1 MEIVEISPRDCVRW
15 KFADRDSL
23 EFGDIS
29 LLAQDIRRNG
39 QVEPIFV
46 RELKNNKFKYEVI
59 AGSRRFQACLSQN
72 ITLKAIIHNVSDIE
86 ASVIQIKENDNLPLS
101 DYSKGISYAKLQ
113 KELNISQKRL
123 AEIVE
128 CSRRK
133 MENFL
138 CFAKVN
144 KSIWDAIGNMSKVS
158 AKSAEAIYLISKKS
172 QQHKEALIDI
182 AEEIKRGAGSK
193 RIEKL
198 VNDIILGE
206 KQNYTDDI
214 IQSPDGTVFA
224 NWKNDKLQF
233 SKNAGINKKEVS
245 KYLLDFFVKK
255 NGSPM

>member
-1 MEIVEISPRDCVRW
+1 MKIVKINPRDCVRW
-15 KFADRDSL
+15 KFSDRNSL

-29 LLAQDIRRNG
+29 LLAEDIKRNG

-72 ITLKAIIHNVSDIE
+72 IELKAIIHNVSDIE

-101 DYSKGISYAKLQ
+101 DYSKGISFSKLQ

-138 CFAKVN
+138 CFAKVY
-144 KSIWDAIGNMSKVS
+144 KSIWDAVGNMSKVS
-158 AKSAEAIYLISKKS
+158 AKSAETIYHISKKS
-172 QQHKEALIDI
+172 EQHKEALIDI
-182 AEEIKRGAGSK
+182 AEEIKKGSGSK

-198 VNDIILGE
+198 VHNIILGE
-206 KQNYTDDI
+206 KQNYNDDT

-233 SKNAGINKKEVS
+233 SKNANIDKKEIS
-245 KYLLDFFVKK
+245 QYLLKFFIS
-255 NGSPM
+255 NNT